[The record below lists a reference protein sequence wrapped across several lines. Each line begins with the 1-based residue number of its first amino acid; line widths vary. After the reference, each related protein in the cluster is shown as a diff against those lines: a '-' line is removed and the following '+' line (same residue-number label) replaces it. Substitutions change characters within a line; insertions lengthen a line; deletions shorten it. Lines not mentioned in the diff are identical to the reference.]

1 MQLFQYVDTQSKKID
16 CLYSAIKKLS
26 RMGNIYNSI
35 YMAKKNIVCS
45 SVYRTHR
52 SSKQIAGAWRERNL
66 LTTDSQ
72 IVLFKFLAKKIA
84 ERNLTAKPDRERVAV
99 DICTV

>member
-1 MQLFQYVDTQSKKID
+1 MQLFQYVDTQSKKND
-16 CLYSAIKKLS
+16 CLYSAIKKLNTVEWETS
-26 RMGNIYNSI
+26 TILYI
-35 YMAKKNIVCS
+35 WQKKHIVCS

-72 IVLFKFLAKKIA
+72 IVLFKFLAKKL
-84 ERNLTAKPDRERVAV
+84 RRE
-99 DICTV
+99 I